1 MDREVDKNGKFKEEV
16 LKVLRNKGY
25 RDDEILINEAKFK
38 CRVQLRQLYL
48 VVANDVVRYTD
59 IKPEEANSNK
69 DIEFYYVFISKR
81 NVNDREEIKKIRM
94 ELMEELKETIKSLYG
109 EGERST
115 IRDKIKDSWLCRLIC
130 GGKNE

>member
-1 MDREVDKNGKFKEEV
+1 M
-16 LKVLRNKGY
+16 
-25 RDDEILINEAKFK
+25 
-38 CRVQLRQLYL
+38 
-48 VVANDVVRYTD
+48 VANDVVRYTD

-69 DIEFYYVFISKR
+69 DIYFYYVFISKR

-109 EGERST
+109 EEERST

-130 GGKNE
+130 VGKNE